1 MLFSFFNFSKIYF
14 ILSFNGDAIHLKPR
28 VNSIIL
34 NIAILKIVNGKE
46 YENLREKRKI
56 YI

>member
-14 ILSFNGDAIHLKPR
+14 ILSFNGDAIHRKPR

-34 NIAILKIVNGKE
+34 NIAILKIVDGKE
-46 YENLREKRKI
+46 YENLRGKRNI